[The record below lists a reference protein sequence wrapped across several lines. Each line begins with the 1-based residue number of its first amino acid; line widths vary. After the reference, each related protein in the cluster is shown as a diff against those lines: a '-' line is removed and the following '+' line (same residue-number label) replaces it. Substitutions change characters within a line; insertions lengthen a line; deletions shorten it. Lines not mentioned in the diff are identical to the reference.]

1 MPPAHHSGYSSTI
14 IHGEKRLGSIRSK
27 RRATSEASMKAPVF
41 LSLTLAVAC
50 GVAASA
56 QAQEAKTNLVA
67 AGHDLAV
74 QVCAAC
80 HVVENDQKSPPIM
93 KPPAPSFSAI
103 AQRNDQSESSL
114 RKFLSTLHRSIARNS
129 KMPNWL
135 LADFQ
140 IDEIVAYIL
149 SLKDA
154 QGSSKF

>member
-1 MPPAHHSGYSSTI
+1 
-14 IHGEKRLGSIRSK
+14 
-27 RRATSEASMKAPVF
+27 MKTPF
-41 LSLTLAVAC
+41 FQSLALAVAC
-50 GVAASA
+50 GVAVTA
-56 QAQEAKTNLVA
+56 QAQEAKSNLFA

-80 HVVENDQKSPPIM
+80 HFVENEQKSAPIM

-103 AQRNDQSESSL
+103 AQRNDQSEASL
-114 RKFLSTLHRSIARNS
+114 RKFLSTLHRNIGRNS

-149 SLKDA
+149 SLKDG
-154 QGSSKF
+154 QGLNKF